1 MVPKKIHY
9 CWFGENP
16 LPKDVQKYIDTW
28 KRFCPDYEIK
38 EWNEQ
43 NFDIHRNQ
51 YVGEAYQQK
60 KWAFVSDVARIYALY
75 TEGGIYMDTDVEVV
89 KNLDPLLNKRVF
101 LGFEGSQ
108 WIATNLVGFEA
119 GHEILQKFLEA
130 YDHRSFIKDDGTLD
144 QTTNVEELTKL
155 LVDYYHLILN
165 GEEQVL
171 ADGIVVYPTDY
182 FSPYD
187 YIQGKLNK
195 TSNTYT
201 IHWFSQ
207 SWIGQSSVRK
217 KIAQLIHR
225 ITGTKMK

>member
-1 MVPKKIHY
+1 MIPKKIHY
-9 CWFGENP
+9 CWFGGNP
-16 LPKDVQKYIDTW
+16 LPEDVQKYIETW
-28 KRFCPDYEIK
+28 KKFCPDYEIK

-51 YVGEAYQQK
+51 YVEEAYQQK

-89 KNLDPLLNKRVF
+89 RNLDPLLNVRGF
-101 LGFEGSQ
+101 LGFEGTQ

-119 GHEILQKFLEA
+119 GHELLKMFLDS
-130 YDHRSFIKDDGTLD
+130 YDYRSFVREDGTLD

-155 LVDYYHLILN
+155 LVEHYQLVLN
-165 GEEQVL
+165 GEKQNL
-171 ADGIVVYPTDY
+171 AKGIIIYPTDY

-187 YIQGKLNK
+187 YIQGKLNR
-195 TSNTYT
+195 TERTYT

-207 SWIGQSSVRK
+207 SWIGQSSVRR
-217 KIAQLIHR
+217 KIVQLIHR

>member
-1 MVPKKIHY
+1 MIPKKIHY
-9 CWFGENP
+9 CWFGGNP
-16 LPKDVQKYIDTW
+16 RPKGVQKYIETW
-28 KRFCPDYEIK
+28 KKFCPDYEIK

-43 NFDIHRNQ
+43 NFDIHRNR
-51 YVGEAYQQK
+51 YTEEAYQQK

-89 KNLDPLLNKRVF
+89 KNLDQLLNTRGF
-101 LGFEGSQ
+101 LGFEGTQ

-119 GHEILQKFLEA
+119 GHEALKKFLDA
-130 YDHRSFIKDDGTLD
+130 YDHRSFVKADGTLD

-155 LVDYYHLILN
+155 LVGEYHLILN
-165 GEEQVL
+165 GQKQHL
-171 ADGIVVYPTDY
+171 TGGIVIYPTDY

-187 YIQGKLNK
+187 YIQGKLNR
-195 TSNTYT
+195 TEHTYT

-207 SWIGQSSVRK
+207 SWIGQSPLRK

-225 ITGTKMK
+225 ITGTQMK